1 MVFSLSRKEL
11 INYTINV
18 LRTYNIRPRK
28 RLSQNFVIDP
38 RLIRT
43 ILSRVRKCKPKRIL
57 EIGGGIGTLTF
68 YLSDIAEE
76 VITIEVDKKLIKVL
90 ENEIALRKGNV
101 KVVYGDI
108 LKAYKKLGS
117 FDVIVSN
124 IPYHISSKILFIL
137 TEIKFKEALLTFQK
151 EFADRLLA
159 KPNEP
164 DYGRLTVMANLY
176 FDIEYL
182 GTYSPSSFYPPPKVY
197 STLIDLRRKRID
209 VNIPIDFFQDI
220 VRELFT
226 LKNRKLKS
234 AIRNI
239 RFVKNLD
246 DAKFLELIHELEK
259 YVNRRVRT
267 LSIGELIEIASTMYR
282 YYKEI

>member
-11 INYTINV
+11 INYTVNV
-18 LRTYNIRPRK
+18 LRTYNVRPK
-28 RLSQNFVIDP
+28 KKLSQNFVVDP
-38 RLIRT
+38 HLINT

-76 VITIEVDKKLIKVL
+76 VVTVEVDKKLIKIL
-90 ENEIALRKGNV
+90 ENEVARRKGNV

-108 LKAYKKLGS
+108 LKAYKRLGS

-137 TEIKFKEALLTFQK
+137 TEIKFEEALLTFQK
-151 EFADRLLA
+151 EFANRLLA

-164 DYGRLTVMANLY
+164 DYGRLTVMAN
-176 FDIEYL
+176 FHFNIEYL
-182 GTYSPSSFYPPPKVY
+182 GTYPPSSFYPPPKVY
-197 STLIDLRRKRID
+197 STLIGLKRKRINI
-209 VNIPIDFFQDI
+209 NIPTDFFQDV

-234 AIRNI
+234 AIGKVG
-239 RFVKNLD
+239 FVKSLD
-246 DAKFLELIHELEK
+246 DVKFSELTHELEK
-259 YVNRRVRT
+259 YINRRVRT

>member
-11 INYTINV
+11 INYTVNV
-18 LRTYNIRPRK
+18 LRTYNVRPK
-28 RLSQNFVIDP
+28 KKLSQNFVVDP
-38 RLIRT
+38 HLINT

-76 VITIEVDKKLIKVL
+76 VVTIEVDKKLIKIL
-90 ENEIALRKGNV
+90 ENEVARRKGNV

-108 LKAYKKLGS
+108 LKAYKRLGS

-137 TEIKFKEALLTFQK
+137 TEIKFEKALLTFQK
-151 EFADRLLA
+151 EFANRLLA

-164 DYGRLTVMANLY
+164 DYGRLTVMANFY
-176 FDIEYL
+176 FNIEYL
-182 GTYSPSSFYPPPKVY
+182 GTYPPSSFYPPPKVY
-197 STLIDLRRKRID
+197 STLIGLKRKRINI
-209 VNIPIDFFQDI
+209 NIPTDFFQEV

-234 AIRNI
+234 AIGKV
-239 RFVKNLD
+239 RFVKNLSD
-246 DAKFLELIHELEK
+246 VKFSELTHELEK
-259 YVNRRVRT
+259 YINRRVRT

-282 YYKEI
+282 YYKGI